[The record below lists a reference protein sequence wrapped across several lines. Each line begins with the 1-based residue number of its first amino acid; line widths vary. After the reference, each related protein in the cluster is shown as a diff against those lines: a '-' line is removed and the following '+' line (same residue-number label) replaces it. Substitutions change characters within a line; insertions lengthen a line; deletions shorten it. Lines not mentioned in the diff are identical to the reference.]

1 MLLLVTVVVYL
12 GMIMI
17 SAVANAREMTD
28 SLRVQVGSQA
38 LVQVVE
44 LHYDD

>member
-1 MLLLVTVVVYL
+1 MFLTVTVVYRGV
-12 GMIMI
+12 IMI
-17 SAVANAREMTD
+17 FAVTNAGEMTD